1 MISGRVKLAGYV
13 GTHPVLHPDVT
24 VAIAGGDGVF
34 RSVECTVDT
43 GFTGWLSLP
52 QTIIRGFGLLY
63 QGQRPVVLA
72 DGSERMVPIYLASIS
87 WHNRTLRRLV
97 HRSDSSPLIGMGL
110 LSGSLLTVA
119 AVEGGEVRIEEIP
132 PTPPASIPP

>member
-1 MISGRVKLAGYV
+1 MISGRVKLAGTV
-13 GTHPVLHPDVT
+13 GAHPVLNPNVT
-24 VAIAGGDGVF
+24 IAIAGGDGVF

-72 DGSERMVPIYLASIS
+72 DGSERMVPIYLAFIS
-87 WHNRTLRRLV
+87 WHNRTLPRLV
-97 HRSDSSPLIGMGL
+97 HRSDGSPLIGMGL

-119 AVEGGEVRIEEIP
+119 AVEGGEVKIEEIP